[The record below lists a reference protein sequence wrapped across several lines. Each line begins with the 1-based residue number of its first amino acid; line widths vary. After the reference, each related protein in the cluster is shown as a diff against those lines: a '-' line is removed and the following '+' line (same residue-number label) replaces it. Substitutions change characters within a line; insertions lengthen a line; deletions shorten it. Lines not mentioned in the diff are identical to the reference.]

1 VANRDPRVFSDPNV
15 FDIDRVPRTAHL
27 AFGYGPHFCLGTALA
42 RMEVELS
49 IATLLRRLPGLAPA
63 IAVEEL
69 PWRHDR
75 INGGI
80 EEFPVVWRD
89 DQ

>member
-1 VANRDPRVFSDPNV
+1 
-15 FDIDRVPRTAHL
+15 
-27 AFGYGPHFCLGTALA
+27 
-42 RMEVELS
+42 
-49 IATLLRRLPGLAPA
+49 
-63 IAVEEL
+63 VEEL

-80 EEFPVVWRD
+80 EQFPVVWRE